1 MAGNVLKKETT
12 EASRQTILC
21 SPPNSIDYSSRAG
34 ASFFHLQKRGAEHLA
49 DGRGN
54 KVPARS
60 RTLGEEKITR
70 REFRMMDDVLG
81 KDEENE
87 SGVQTTLSWPGKEE
101 TALRKRRLREK
112 RSIRTHT
119 EWPRTR

>member
-81 KDEENE
+81 KGRGKRIRSANDVVMARKGRNRPEE
-87 SGVQTTLSWPGKEE
+87 KK
-101 TALRKRRLREK
+101 TAREK
-112 RSIRTHT
+112 VN
-119 EWPRTR
+119 